1 MWFLFV
7 AAGLVLVVLCGLY
20 ARRRI
25 AGALTELGVRGRR
38 VRIVRWILAW
48 LLFAYPLLVIG
59 AIVLSRLLG
68 AQTLPR
74 FDGYLASMML
84 GVPFVL
90 SVLVVLQAVP
100 WLVALD
106 VASLVVRRRRGAA
119 TASRMRALGVL
130 VAIGSFGLYTPLRI
144 LAERGDVRVRHHE
157 LAAAT
162 ATAAS
167 TPFRIAFLADVQQ
180 DVHTDATRARELYAL
195 VNATHPD
202 VVLSG
207 GDWINTGPDYIAS
220 AAAAA
225 GTLHSRLGTFSVLGD
240 HEHFAYVDR
249 DRSVREVEQ
258 AMRGQGVTMV
268 SDEVRWFEHDGKRI
282 AVLFI
287 NHNYI
292 HRAAPATIVRLLASM
307 TGADYSIAVTHQLD
321 GGLAALLE
329 DKVDLVLAGHTHGG
343 QVNPVVGLTHV
354 SLARLETRF
363 VDGRYS
369 LGKTTVIV
377 TAGIGT
383 SIVPI
388 RYASPG
394 SMEVVE
400 LRL

>member
-1 MWFLFV
+1 MWFLLV
-7 AAGLVLVVLCGLY
+7 AAGLVLVILCGLY

-38 VRIVRWILAW
+38 VRIVRWIIVW

-59 AIVLSRLLG
+59 AIVVSRALG

-74 FDGYLASMML
+74 FDGYRASMLL
-84 GVPFVL
+84 GVPFIL
-90 SVLVVLQAVP
+90 AVLVVLQAVP

-106 VASLVVRRRRGAA
+106 VVYLVVRRRRGAA
-119 TASRMRALGVL
+119 TASRLRALGVL
-130 VAIGSFGLYTPLRI
+130 VTIGSFGLYTPLRI

-157 LAAAT
+157 LTAAT

-180 DVHTDATRARELYAL
+180 DVHTDATRARELYAV

-207 GDWINTGPDYIAS
+207 GDWINTGPDHIAS

-225 GTLHSRLGTFSVLGD
+225 GTLHGRLGTFSVRGD

-249 DRSVREVEQ
+249 DRSVREVEE
-258 AMRGQGVTMV
+258 AMRDQGVTMLG
-268 SDEVRWFEHDGKRI
+268 DEVRWFEHDGKRI

-287 NHNYI
+287 NHNYL
-292 HRAAPATIVRLLASM
+292 HRADPATIATLLASM
-307 TGADYSIAVTHQLD
+307 AGADYSIAVTHQLD
-321 GGLAALLE
+321 RALARLLE
-329 DKVDLVLAGHTHGG
+329 NKVDLVLAAHTHGG
-343 QVNPVVGLTHV
+343 QINPVVGLTHV
-354 SLARLETRF
+354 SLARRETRF
-363 VDGRYS
+363 FDGRYA
-369 LGKTTVIV
+369 LGRTTVIV